1 VFGGAELPA
10 LWAAIFVSA
19 LADAAIRFVSLARIE
34 EALSDR
40 NTRERYASYLEAG
53 RAAAALCVAVRVAAT
68 VALVALVALRAQAA
82 RGTAVPALLAAVALV
97 LLAELAARMIGR
109 RLAPQVLL
117 VLLPPLYWLS
127 WPLRALDRSP
137 ESEPDEPPEPAVV
150 EAAKEERRVAIEDG
164 TIEGAL
170 GAEQKEMIEGILNFR
185 DVDVGEIM
193 TPRTDM
199 ECLEAALPLAEAVRS
214 LSALRHSRIP
224 VYEGSLDRITG
235 IAYVKDL
242 LTALIEAPDE
252 ERLLRDVVREPL
264 FVPETKTVRALLAQF
279 QREHIQIAI
288 VLDEYG
294 GVAGLLTVED
304 IMEEIVGEIQDEY
317 DQEDLERRLV
327 RLPTGGFEVDAR
339 MHIDEVNELL
349 GLDIP
354 EHEDY
359 DTLGGFVTA
368 AMARVPAPGEEIRT
382 DGILVRVLEGDA
394 RRVRRVLIE
403 RPAPDDAG
411 RP

>member
-1 VFGGAELPA
+1 
-10 LWAAIFVSA
+10 
-19 LADAAIRFVSLARIE
+19 
-34 EALSDR
+34 
-40 NTRERYASYLEAG
+40 
-53 RAAAALCVAVRVAAT
+53 
-68 VALVALVALRAQAA
+68 
-82 RGTAVPALLAAVALV
+82 
-97 LLAELAARMIGR
+97 MIGR

-150 EAAKEERRVAIEDG
+150 EAAKEEIRVAIEDG